1 MDQLV
6 LSYDNPIADFNFYC
20 QVQLQQR
27 EQKMTSLTEET
38 HRLTA
43 TVDMLQLELE
53 QANAGVSNLNATH
66 KVEKDEL
73 NRNIKE
79 KEELVEGLQQMNT
92 AKDEKILIISGEI
105 EQSRLDAKQLQEEL
119 AQKGSES

>member
-1 MDQLV
+1 ME
-6 LSYDNPIADFNFYC
+6 
-20 QVQLQQR
+20 LQQR
-27 EQKMTSLTEET
+27 ERTMASLTEET

-79 KEELVEGLQQMNT
+79 KEELIEGLQQMNT
-92 AKDEKILIISGEI
+92 QKMRKFLSLVAKSNKADWMPNSCKRGWHK
-105 EQSRLDAKQLQEEL
+105 RTRK
-119 AQKGSES
+119 